1 MSIIFLACIFIS
13 FANVIAIWYQQIV
26 IIPLFKNLRVHQIDA
41 FYKSYKNNILLFTLP
56 LHTLEAFTTF
66 ISLIFFVL
74 QPDLTSKDE
83 TSFYILGASLFLLG
97 IIHAITFLSIKLGIR
112 KLQSENATLNDYQQF
127 HLWNFARAILWTIRL
142 VLIFSILF

>member
-97 IIHAITFLSIKLGIR
+97 IIHAITFLSIKPGIR